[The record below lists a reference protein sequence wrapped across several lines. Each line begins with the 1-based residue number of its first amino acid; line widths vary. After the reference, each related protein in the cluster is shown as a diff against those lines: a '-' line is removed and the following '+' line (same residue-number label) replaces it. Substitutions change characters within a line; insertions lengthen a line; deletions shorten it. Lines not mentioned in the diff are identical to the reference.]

1 MEALGGGIDNGIKVV
16 SGRLLEMPGSA
27 PVMEHASTIDPFLHE
42 ALAEISAARASTR
55 AAKFEYLPRVDVV
68 AGIFL
73 RDSGFSTNADPG
85 PGNGSVPNTANWAAG
100 VVVTIP
106 IKGLFQASAD
116 VSAQA
121 ANERLARAH
130 YDQVTLAIQKQ
141 IETALAILDGARKID
156 TNTPTELAAARATQL
171 QDTAR
176 YRGGLATV
184 VDVAEADRILTQAE
198 VDNAVARVNVWRAML
213 LLARAV
219 GDLDP
224 LLTEIRNAS
233 GGH

>member
-1 MEALGGGIDNGIKVV
+1 MGHA
-16 SGRLLEMPGSA
+16 A
-27 PVMEHASTIDPFLHE
+27 PIDPFLRE
-42 ALAEISAARASTR
+42 AVAEISAAHASTS
-55 AAKFEYLPRVDVV
+55 AAKYEYLPRVDVV
-68 AGIFL
+68 AGIFQL
-73 RDSGFSTNADPG
+73 DSGFSTNAVPG
-85 PGNGSVPNTANWAAG
+85 PGNGSVPNTTNWATG

-106 IKGLFQASAD
+106 IKGVFQARAD
-116 VSAQA
+116 VHAQA
-121 ANERLARAH
+121 ANEQLARAR

-141 IETALAILDGARKID
+141 IDNARAILHGARRIAA
-156 TNTPTELAAARATQL
+156 NTPTELAAARATQL

-176 YRGGLATV
+176 YQGGLATV
-184 VDVAEADRILTQAE
+184 VDVAEANRILTQAE

-219 GDLDP
+219 GDLHP